1 MTLLNLP
8 QTKQER
14 KHFKALRRLEKES
27 RQPPQQVIVGD
38 TNLEK
43 ITVLCVKF
51 GTKYGREY
59 IERLRNMVSRHL
71 TVPYEFVCI
80 TDDQHPIPGVR
91 SIVQPMKNY
100 KKIWWHKVHMFDPSL
115 PIQGRILYFDLDVI
129 IHANIDSLAIGHG
142 HSFLGIKD
150 FNRKFHASWT
160 YLNSSVM
167 SWIHG
172 SQTHIYQ
179 EFNNNPNEAQ
189 KLQGDQDWIWK
200 TSKDRIKFWPIE
212 WIQSYKWEIR
222 SREELVLKD
231 GKRNFKSVI
240 NPKIPINCSVCVFHG
255 DPNPHDV
262 LDPYVVDNWR

>member
-1 MTLLNLP
+1 MTSLNLP

-38 TNLEK
+38 TSLEK

-80 TDDQHPIPGVR
+80 TDDQHLIPGVR
-91 SIVQPMKNY
+91 SIVQPIKNY
-100 KKIWWHKVHMFDPSL
+100 KKIWWHKVHMFDPGL
-115 PIQGRILYFDLDVI
+115 PIQGRILYFDLDVV

-167 SWIHG
+167 SWMHG
-172 SQTHIYQ
+172 SQSHIYQ

-231 GKRNFKSVI
+231 GKRLFKSVI

>member
-1 MTLLNLP
+1 MELSNLP
-8 QTKQER
+8 QTKEE
-14 KHFKALRRLEKES
+14 HRRLKAIRRAEKAAG
-27 RQPPQQVIVGD
+27 QGQKQVDIVTD
-38 TNLEK
+38 QVDK
-43 ITVLCVKF
+43 VTVLCVKF

-91 SIVQPMKNY
+91 SIVQPIKNY
-100 KKIWWHKVHMFDPSL
+100 KKIWWHKVHMFDPGL
-115 PIQGRILYFDLDVI
+115 PIQGRILYFDLDVV
-129 IHANIDSLAIGHG
+129 IHNNIDKLTIGHG
-142 HSFLGIKD
+142 NTFLGIKD
-150 FNRKFHASWT
+150 FNRKFHPAWM

-172 SQTHIYQ
+172 TQTHIYQ
-179 EFNNNPNEAQ
+179 QFNNNPNEAQ

-212 WIQSYKWEIR
+212 WILSYKWEVR

-231 GKRNFKSVI
+231 GKRLFKSVI
-240 NPKIPINCSVCVFHG
+240 NPKIPTNCSVCVFHG

-262 LDPYVVDNWR
+262 LDPYVIDNWR

>member
-1 MTLLNLP
+1 MELLNP
-8 QTKQER
+8 SQTKEER
-14 KHFKALRRLEKES
+14 KRLKAIRRLEKEA
-27 RQPPQQVIVGD
+27 RRPQKETVIVD

-71 TVPYEFVCI
+71 TVPYEFVCL
-80 TDDQHPIPGVR
+80 TDDQHPIEGVR
-91 SIVQPMKNY
+91 SIVQSMKNY
-100 KKIWWHKVHMFDPSL
+100 KKIWWHKVHMFDSNL
-115 PIQGRILYFDLDVI
+115 PINGRIIYFDLDVV

-150 FNRKFHASWT
+150 FNRKFHPSWM

-167 SWIHG
+167 SWMHG
-172 SQTHIYQ
+172 SQSHIYQ
-179 EFNNNPNEAQ
+179 QFNNNPNEAQ